1 MKRRTGGK
9 ELVLNGWRNRI
20 AKEDGENGEGL
31 AKLREKRE
39 IVTTS
44 SSTLCNDNLVH
55 SMGAFCGDKVRR
67 GPSLASNES

>member
-1 MKRRTGGK
+1 M
-9 ELVLNGWRNRI
+9 
-20 AKEDGENGEGL
+20 DGEIESRKKT
-31 AKLREKRE
+31 ARMEKDWQNCERRAGRE

>member
-31 AKLREKRE
+31 AKLREKSGPRNCDHKFE
-39 IVTTS
+39 YIMQRQS
-44 SSTLCNDNLVH
+44 SPLYGCIL
-55 SMGAFCGDKVRR
+55 R
-67 GPSLASNES
+67 G